1 MDAQPVTIRL
11 SLDVSLEDRGD
22 HWAALI
28 EQIGTRVY
36 AEDEQAAWKRA
47 NELVNFMVSSFQK
60 HATLDDFRKYL
71 DRHSIQHS
79 VEIVGAENVRSAR
92 PSRRYRLEQPLA
104 FAV

>member
-1 MDAQPVTIRL
+1 MNAQTANIRL

-36 AEDEQAAWKRA
+36 AEDEQSVWKRA
-47 NELVNFMVSSFQK
+47 NEMVEFMVSSFHK

-71 DRHSIQHS
+71 DRHGIQHS
-79 VEIVGAENVRSAR
+79 VEITGAENVRPR